1 MRAEVVPK
9 RLPEAKMLPSDR
21 ISTTGNAFPLSASK
35 TKLMGNRSMFRK
47 PLILLAIIVV
57 TACFGPPNA
66 RAGDLKLTLPR
77 HSELTLVQR
86 LNREGVDAIR
96 KQQYEKA
103 ETLFYKAYLYDPGD
117 PFTLNNLGYISE
129 LQGQL
134 ERAQKFYA
142 LSSEQATDAVI
153 DRANAKRLEGKPMR
167 DAFGTLED
175 KPMRVNR
182 MNVEAVR
189 LLSAGRAPEAD
200 VLLQKALAVDPRNIF
215 TLNNIGVAKEARGDY
230 DEALTYYTAAADS
243 HSTEPVIVTLNRA
256 WRGKPVSIMAADS
269 AKKLRER
276 MQKAASAQAQ
286 AALLAVRGVSATNR
300 NDWPTARKDFLK
312 SYSLDPYSAFS
323 LNNIGY
329 LSEMDGDLETA
340 EFFYARAEKAE
351 DAKVRVGLATRSSAE
366 GKHLLAV
373 ATDSDQ
379 KVDGRILLENQAR
392 RRRAGPIELKHRD
405 DTPVVEPSVSPDEPQ
420 SSLVPSIAPSTAPSS
435 VASTEDTSTV
445 DSSTVEPS
453 TAAPSA
459 TSPTTASQPPQ

>member
-1 MRAEVVPK
+1 
-9 RLPEAKMLPSDR
+9 MLHSEQ
-21 ISTTGNAFPLSASK
+21 GNAFPLSASK
-35 TKLMGNRSMFRK
+35 TKRMGNRSMFRK
-47 PLILLAIIVV
+47 PLILLAIIAVMV
-57 TACFGPPNA
+57 SFGPPNA
-66 RAGDLKLTLPR
+66 RARDLKLTLPR

-103 ETLFYKAYLYDPGD
+103 ETLFYKAYLFDPGD

-167 DAFGTLED
+167 DAFGTLQD
-175 KPMRVNR
+175 KPMQVNR

-189 LLSAGRAPEAD
+189 LLAAGRASEAD
-200 VLLQKALAVDPRNIF
+200 PLLQKALALAPRNIF
-215 TLNNIGVAKEARGDY
+215 TLNNMGVAKEARGDY
-230 DEALTYYTAAADS
+230 DEALTYYMAAADS
-243 HSTEPVIVTLNRA
+243 HSTEPIIVTLNRA

-276 MQKAASAQAQ
+276 MQKAAGSQAQ

-366 GKHLLAV
+366 GKHISAV
-373 ATDSDQ
+373 AVDSDQ
-379 KVDGRILLENQAR
+379 KVDGRIFQENQAR
-392 RRRAGPIELKHRD
+392 RRHAGPIELKHRD
-405 DTPVVEPSVSPDEPQ
+405 DTPVVEPTVSPDEPQ
-420 SSLVPSIAPSTAPSS
+420 SSVLPSMVPSSTAPS
-435 VASTEDTSTV
+435 T
-445 DSSTVEPS
+445 
-453 TAAPSA
+453 
-459 TSPTTASQPPQ
+459 TSPTTASPLR

>member
-1 MRAEVVPK
+1 
-9 RLPEAKMLPSDR
+9 
-21 ISTTGNAFPLSASK
+21 
-35 TKLMGNRSMFRK
+35 MFRK
-47 PLILLAIIVV
+47 PLILLAIIAVMV
-57 TACFGPPNA
+57 SFGAPNA
-66 RAGDLKLTLPR
+66 RARDLKLTLPR

-103 ETLFYKAYLYDPGD
+103 ETLFYKAYLFDPGD

-167 DAFGTLED
+167 DAFGTLQD
-175 KPMRVNR
+175 KPMQVNR
-182 MNVEAVR
+182 INVEAVR
-189 LLSAGRAPEAD
+189 LLAAGRASEAD
-200 VLLQKALAVDPRNIF
+200 LLLQKALALAPRNIF

-230 DEALTYYTAAADS
+230 DEALTFYLAAADS

-276 MQKAASAQAQ
+276 MQKAAGSQAQ

-366 GKHLLAV
+366 GKHISAV
-373 ATDSDQ
+373 AVDSDQ
-379 KVDGRILLENQAR
+379 KVDGRIIQENQAR
-392 RRRAGPIELKHRD
+392 RRHAGPIELKHRD
-405 DTPVVEPSVSPDEPQ
+405 DTPVVEPTVSPDEPQ
-420 SSLVPSIAPSTAPSS
+420 SSVLPSIVPSSTAPS
-435 VASTEDTSTV
+435 T
-445 DSSTVEPS
+445 
-453 TAAPSA
+453 
-459 TSPTTASQPPQ
+459 TSPTTASPLR

>member
-1 MRAEVVPK
+1 
-9 RLPEAKMLPSDR
+9 
-21 ISTTGNAFPLSASK
+21 
-35 TKLMGNRSMFRK
+35 MFRK
-47 PLILLAIIVV
+47 PLILLAIIAVMV
-57 TACFGPPNA
+57 SFGAPNA
-66 RAGDLKLTLPR
+66 RARDLKLTLPR

-103 ETLFYKAYLYDPGD
+103 ETLFYKAYLFDPGD

-167 DAFGTLED
+167 DAFGTLQD
-175 KPMRVNR
+175 KPMQVNR

-189 LLSAGRAPEAD
+189 LLAAGRASEAD
-200 VLLQKALAVDPRNIF
+200 LLLQKALALDPRNIF

-230 DEALTYYTAAADS
+230 DEALTFYLAAADS

-276 MQKAASAQAQ
+276 MQKAAGSQAQ

-366 GKHLLAV
+366 GKHISAV
-373 ATDSDQ
+373 AVDSDQ
-379 KVDGRILLENQAR
+379 KVDGRIFQENQAR
-392 RRRAGPIELKHRD
+392 RRHAGPIELKHRD
-405 DTPVVEPSVSPDEPQ
+405 DTPVVEPTVSPDEPQ
-420 SSLVPSIAPSTAPSS
+420 SSVLPSMVPSNISPSTP
-435 VASTEDTSTV
+435 
-445 DSSTVEPS
+445 
-453 TAAPSA
+453 
-459 TSPTTASQPPQ
+459 SPTTASPLR

>member
-1 MRAEVVPK
+1 
-9 RLPEAKMLPSDR
+9 MLHSEQ
-21 ISTTGNAFPLSASK
+21 GNAFPLSASK
-35 TKLMGNRSMFRK
+35 TKRMGNRSMFRK
-47 PLILLAIIVV
+47 PLILLAIIAVMV
-57 TACFGPPNA
+57 SFGPPNA
-66 RAGDLKLTLPR
+66 RARDLKLTLPR

-103 ETLFYKAYLYDPGD
+103 ETLFYKAYLFDPGD

-167 DAFGTLED
+167 DAFGTLQD
-175 KPMRVNR
+175 KPMQVNR

-189 LLSAGRAPEAD
+189 LLAAGRASEAD
-200 VLLQKALAVDPRNIF
+200 LLLQKALALDPRNIF

-230 DEALTYYTAAADS
+230 DEALTFYLAAADS

-276 MQKAASAQAQ
+276 MQKAAGSQAQ

-366 GKHLLAV
+366 GKHISAV
-373 ATDSDQ
+373 AVDSDQ
-379 KVDGRILLENQAR
+379 KVDGRIFQENQAR
-392 RRRAGPIELKHRD
+392 RRHAGPIELKHRD
-405 DTPVVEPSVSPDEPQ
+405 DTPVVEPTVSPDEPQ
-420 SSLVPSIAPSTAPSS
+420 SSVLPSMVPSNISPSTP
-435 VASTEDTSTV
+435 
-445 DSSTVEPS
+445 
-453 TAAPSA
+453 
-459 TSPTTASQPPQ
+459 SPTTASPLR

>member
-1 MRAEVVPK
+1 
-9 RLPEAKMLPSDR
+9 
-21 ISTTGNAFPLSASK
+21 
-35 TKLMGNRSMFRK
+35 MFRK
-47 PLILLAIIVV
+47 PLILLAIIAVMV
-57 TACFGPPNA
+57 SFGPPNA
-66 RAGDLKLTLPR
+66 RARDLKLTLPR

-86 LNREGVDAIR
+86 LNREGVYAIR

-103 ETLFYKAYLYDPGD
+103 ETLFYKAYLFDPGD

-167 DAFGTLED
+167 DAFGTLQD
-175 KPMRVNR
+175 KPMQVNR
-182 MNVEAVR
+182 INVEAVR
-189 LLSAGRAPEAD
+189 LLAAGRASEAD
-200 VLLQKALAVDPRNIF
+200 LLLQKALALAPRNIF

-230 DEALTYYTAAADS
+230 DEALTFYLAAADS

-276 MQKAASAQAQ
+276 MQKAAGSQAQ

-351 DAKVRVGLATRSSAE
+351 DAKLRVGLATRSSAE
-366 GKHLLAV
+366 GKHISAV
-373 ATDSDQ
+373 AVDSDQ
-379 KVDGRILLENQAR
+379 KVDGRIIQENQAR
-392 RRRAGPIELKHRD
+392 RRHAGPIELKHRD
-405 DTPVVEPSVSPDEPQ
+405 DTPVVEPTVSPDEPQ
-420 SSLVPSIAPSTAPSS
+420 SSVLPSIVPSSTAPS
-435 VASTEDTSTV
+435 T
-445 DSSTVEPS
+445 
-453 TAAPSA
+453 
-459 TSPTTASQPPQ
+459 TSPTTASPLR